1 MKKLLFLPLLVMMAF
16 VVSCSSD
23 DDNNMPD
30 VDNRVFTGKL
40 LLNGSP
46 ITDGTMCELNVV
58 EGTAAITLYGVQFAP
73 AMPAMDITIP
83 MLNCRKSSNGYEING
98 KNVLPMVGDKPM
110 DDFLI
115 SSVEASLTGD
125 KFVVS
130 AVTALGTI
138 GFSNAIINIKPN
150 GGSAKNYKGSL
161 VVGDFTKEDVV
172 ISVTKNG
179 NTVDVLLND
188 VKFAANMPL
197 VLDITLKALPCT
209 VDGANL
215 SFAAE
220 NIAPYMNTET
230 EPAPQYMFAAVNG
243 VVNAGKLSFDARM
256 AEDLAPYVAGKEFV
270 FRGEEI
276 AE

>member
-1 MKKLLFLPLLVMMAF
+1 MKKLLFLPLFAMIAML
-16 VVSCSSD
+16 VSCSD
-23 DDNNMPD
+23 DDNNNMPE
-30 VDNRVFTGKL
+30 VKSEVYYGNL
-40 LLNGSP
+40 LFNASP
-46 ITDGTMCELNVV
+46 IADDTKCSVDIVGEYASV
-58 EGTAAITLYGVQFAP
+58 TLHAVTFAP
-73 AMPAMDITIP
+73 TMPAMDIVIP
-83 MLNCRKSSNGYEING
+83 ALDCRKNGDNYVITG
-98 KNVLPMVGDKPM
+98 KNVLPTVMGEPVDRYLMTK
-110 DDFLI
+110 
-115 SSVEASLTGD
+115 VEGYIVGD
-125 KFVVS
+125 KFVLNT
-130 AVTALGTI
+130 VTAMGTI
-138 GFSNAIINIKPN
+138 GFSNTIVNIKPV

-220 NIAPYMNTET
+220 NVEPYMNTET

-243 VVNAGKLSFDARM
+243 AVNAGELSFDARM
-256 AEDLAPYVAGKEFV
+256 ADDLAPYVAGKEFV
-270 FRGEEI
+270 FNGYEI

>member
-46 ITDGTMCELNVV
+46 ITDGAMCELNVV
-58 EGTAAITLYGVQFAP
+58 EETAAITLYGVQFAP

-83 MLNCRKSSNGYEING
+83 MLNCRKSSSGYEING

-130 AVTALGTI
+130 AETELGTI

-179 NTVDVLLND
+179 NAVDVLLND

-220 NIAPYMNTET
+220 NVAPYMNTET

>member
-1 MKKLLFLPLLVMMAF
+1 MKKLLLLPLLAVFALF
-16 VVSCSSD
+16 VSCSD
-23 DDNNMPD
+23 DDDSNLPE
-30 VDNRVFTGKL
+30 VKSEVFFGNL
-40 LLNGSP
+40 LFNGSSVAEDVKCGVD
-46 ITDGTMCELNVV
+46 IVGEY
-58 EGTAAITLYGVQFAP
+58 ASITLYGVTFAP
-73 AMPAMDITIP
+73 TMPAMDIVIST
-83 MLNCRKSSNGYEING
+83 LDCKKSGDNYVITG
-98 KNVLPMVGDKPM
+98 KSVVPTVMGAPM
-110 DDFLI
+110 DRYLMTT
-115 SSVEASLTGD
+115 VEASLVGD
-125 KFVVS
+125 KFVLNT
-130 AVTALGTI
+130 VTAMGTI
-138 GFSNAIINIKPN
+138 GFSNAIANIKPV

-220 NIAPYMNTET
+220 NVEPYMNTET

-243 VVNAGKLSFDARM
+243 VVNADKLSFDAKM
-256 AEDLAPYVAGKEFV
+256 ADDLAPYVAGKEFV
-270 FRGEEI
+270 FNGYEI

>member
-1 MKKLLFLPLLVMMAF
+1 MKKLLLLPLLAVFALF
-16 VVSCSSD
+16 VSCSDND
-23 DDNNMPD
+23 DSNLPE
-30 VDNRVFTGKL
+30 VKSEVFFGSL
-40 LLNGSP
+40 LFNGSSVAEDVKCSVD
-46 ITDGTMCELNVV
+46 IVGEY
-58 EGTAAITLYGVQFAP
+58 ASITLYGVTFAP
-73 AMPAMDITIP
+73 TMPAMDIVISA
-83 MLNCRKSSNGYEING
+83 LDCKKSGDNYVITG
-98 KNVLPMVGDKPM
+98 KSVVPTVMGAPM
-110 DDFLI
+110 DRYLMTT
-115 SSVEASLTGD
+115 VEASLVGD
-125 KFVVS
+125 KFVLNT
-130 AVTALGTI
+130 VTAMGTI
-138 GFSNAIINIKPN
+138 GFSNKIVNIKPV

-172 ISVTKNG
+172 ISVTKNA

-220 NIAPYMNTET
+220 NVEPYMNTET

-243 VVNAGKLSFDARM
+243 AVNVGKLSFDARM
-256 AEDLAPYVAGKEFV
+256 ADDLAPYVAGKEFV
-270 FRGEEI
+270 FNGYEI

>member
-1 MKKLLFLPLLVMMAF
+1 M
-16 VVSCSSD
+16 
-23 DDNNMPD
+23 
-30 VDNRVFTGKL
+30 
-40 LLNGSP
+40 
-46 ITDGTMCELNVV
+46 
-58 EGTAAITLYGVQFAP
+58 
-73 AMPAMDITIP
+73 
-83 MLNCRKSSNGYEING
+83 
-98 KNVLPMVGDKPM
+98 
-110 DDFLI
+110 
-115 SSVEASLTGD
+115 GD
-125 KFVVS
+125 KFVLNT
-130 AVTALGTI
+130 VTAMGTI
-138 GFSNAIINIKPN
+138 GFSNAIINIKPV

-220 NIAPYMNTET
+220 NVEPYMSTG
-230 EPAPQYMFAAVNG
+230 PAPQYMFAAVNG
-243 VVNAGKLSFDARM
+243 AVNAGKLSFDARM
-256 AEDLAPYVAGKEFV
+256 ADDLDPRVAGKEFV
-270 FRGEEI
+270 FNGYEI